1 MFKQK
6 PIFSVYPTVNR
17 SELKRDKKKQ
27 TKEKQPN
34 GFCLWLWFRYILIAV
49 YIISLFSSFFF
60 LLSFSLNLR
69 WVDDVI
75 YARVTFPLQTSEHN
89 NKKNKLYIFRLT

>member
-1 MFKQK
+1 MFSSLGFIIFFSARAVMFKQK

-34 GFCLWLWFRYILIAV
+34 GFCL
-49 YIISLFSSFFF
+49 
-60 LLSFSLNLR
+60 
-69 WVDDVI
+69 
-75 YARVTFPLQTSEHN
+75 
-89 NKKNKLYIFRLT
+89 